1 MARKSA
7 SLSNPAERQSTD
19 PALPKRTGKKKEE
32 HQSVATQ
39 TREPKNMSDQMSII
53 EYDEDLSSA
62 EAPVPLPVGDY
73 PAEIRSAERKTSAAG
88 NEYINVTFHIS
99 PEAYPADYTEGSEDG
114 QVLTFGRLSP
124 ENTQRARWN
133 MKKFCESIGV
143 TLGKSLDLND
153 WIGQSAIVT
162 VAHDTYEGETRP
174 QIKKVNPA

>member
-1 MARKSA
+1 MTKKKVQ
-7 SLSNPAERQSTD
+7 ERQSTD
-19 PALPKRTGKKKEE
+19 NASPKRTGSKQEK
-32 HQSVATQ
+32 HNQSVATQ
-39 TREPKNMSDQMSII
+39 RRETTNMSDQMSII

-124 ENTQRARWN
+124 DNTQRARWN

-162 VAHDTYEGETRP
+162 VAHDTYEGDLQAR
-174 QIKKVNPA
+174 IKKVNPA